1 MEMRSF
7 IRMIRIDCLPL
18 MIAII
23 HFLTY
28 QSTAWLFL
36 LFQTLKKKKKLL
48 FSIFV
53 FLPFSKNIYLY
64 EVGKL
69 TIIDDKA
76 KSELIKLI
84 FLQFEFK
91 MFVIWK
97 LKLDQTWT
105 KNENLYLI
113 LNLPV
118 SSNRTVQNYFVKL
131 PTMVVLF
138 W

>member
-1 MEMRSF
+1 
-7 IRMIRIDCLPL
+7 